1 MHKGKIEVES
11 EESKGSIF
19 KLIFPLGKDH
29 LRAEEICQEEKEKE
43 FEQEKKIIFSTDEFI
58 ETKEKHTV
66 DAESLQKNSKPLLL
80 IVEDNSD
87 VRKYIGMILE
97 NYYQIIEAKDGEEGL
112 NKSYEHIPDL
122 IISDVMMPKMDGFQL
137 CSKLKTDSRTSH
149 IPIIMLTAKATI
161 NDKINGLEI
170 GADEYIMKPFDASE
184 LIARI
189 KNLLDQRKRLH
200 KHFQKFGLFEIEEKV
215 ITSVDQK
222 FIEKVVAD
230 INKHISDVSFGV
242 EMLADDMAVSRS
254 LLFKKINSLTGEAP
268 IELIKRVRLNKA
280 ANLIG
285 KKFGNISEVALEV
298 GFNNPS
304 YFSECFR
311 KQFGVLP
318 SQYHFKSGN
327 T

>member
-1 MHKGKIEVES
+1 M
-11 EESKGSIF
+11 
-19 KLIFPLGKDH
+19 IFPLGKDH
-29 LRAEEICQEEKEKE
+29 LRPEEICQEEIEQE
-43 FEQEKKIIFSTDEFI
+43 YGQEKKILFSTDEFI
-58 ETKEKHTV
+58 ETKEKLNV
-66 DAESLQKNSKPLLL
+66 DVESFQKNSKPSLL

-112 NKSYEHIPDL
+112 SKSYEYIPDL

-149 IPIIMLTAKATI
+149 IPIIMLTAKATM

-200 KHFQKFGLFEIEEKV
+200 EHFQKFGLFELEEKV

-254 LLFKKINSLTGEAP
+254 LLFKKINSLTGESP

-280 ANLIG
+280 VNLIE

-327 T
+327 S